1 MKSVK
6 MQRQITLDDRFDLRL
21 SHARRFDAVGL
32 GQNAVDLVVQVPR
45 FPSPDTKMEILQ
57 RTRMAGGQI
66 ATAIVFAARL
76 GLRSKYMGKVGS
88 DDAGRFCLE
97 SLRSENVD
105 LTSVI
110 VEPGARNH
118 FSLILLD
125 QSSGERTI
133 LWERDS
139 RLNFHPGELRRED
152 VGAGRLLLLDAND
165 PGAALQAARWA
176 REEEIPVVADLD
188 HSSSCCEDL
197 VSLVDFLIVSANF
210 PAEFTGRTDL
220 HESLL
225 ILQERCGGFVA
236 VTLGPEGAA
245 AVCGDRCVRFPAFE
259 VKAVDTTGAGDVFHG
274 AFIYGLLQDWPLG
287 QIMTF
292 ANAAAGLNCTR
303 LGAKEGLPN
312 LGEIKQLADS
322 QFPLVRRENA
332 LKSVPGIR
340 RSKTRSKSRSRSR
353 STSKS

>member
-1 MKSVK
+1 MHVN
-6 MQRQITLDDRFDLRL
+6 MNRPVTPEDRFGLRF
-21 SHARRFDAVGL
+21 SHARKFDVVGL

-57 RTRMAGGQI
+57 RARMAGGQI
-66 ATAIVFAARL
+66 ATATVFAARL
-76 GLRSKYMGKVGS
+76 GLSSKYIGKVGS
-88 DDAGRFCLE
+88 DEAGRFCLE

-105 LTSVI
+105 LSSVV
-110 VEPGARNH
+110 VEPRARNH

-125 QSSGERTI
+125 RSSGERTI
-133 LWERDS
+133 LWERDT

-152 VGAGRLLLLDAND
+152 VCAGRLLLLDADD
-165 PGAALQAARWA
+165 PPAALQAARWA

-188 HSSSCCEDL
+188 HSSACCTDL
-197 VSLVDFLIVSANF
+197 VPLVDLLIVSANF
-210 PAEFTGRTDL
+210 PGEFTGRIDL

-225 ILQERCGGFVA
+225 VLQERCGGFVA
-236 VTLGPEGAA
+236 VTLGSHGAA
-245 AVCGDRCVRFPAFE
+245 AVCGDRCVQFPAFD

-287 QIMTF
+287 RIMTF

-303 LGAKEGLPN
+303 LGAKDGLPD

-322 QFPLVRRENA
+322 QSPLVRSENA
-332 LKSVPGIR
+332 LKNVPGIR
-340 RSKTRSKSRSRSR
+340 RSKTRSRFRSRSR